1 MSRPIIGITSNFD
14 PEEENF
20 WFKRNYANSIWE
32 VGGIPFSIPHM
43 SGLIDSS
50 DRILNSIDGLL
61 LSGGSDIDPN
71 LFGQEP
77 KFELKQIDPV
87 RDRLELELAEAA
99 IEREFP
105 VLAICRG
112 IQIINVAAGGSLYQD
127 ISQQK
132 EQALSH
138 EQDAPRWHPTH
149 VVKVYED
156 SILRNTIGRDKI
168 KVNSLHHMNVKD
180 IGKGF
185 KVAARS
191 NDGLVEAIE
200 NERAPFQLGVQW
212 HPEAMVGNDESSR
225 LLFSRFV
232 EASS

>member
-1 MSRPIIGITSNFD
+1 MCRPIIGITCNFD

-20 WFKRNYANSIWE
+20 WFKRSYANSIWE
-32 VGGIPFSIPHM
+32 AGGIPFSIPHL

-50 DRILNSIDGLL
+50 DCILNSIDGLL

-71 LFGQEP
+71 LFDQEP

-87 RDRLELELAEAA
+87 RDQLELELAEAA
-99 IEREFP
+99 IEKEFP

-132 EQALSH
+132 DQALSH

-149 VVKVYED
+149 VVKVYKD
-156 SILRNTIGRDKI
+156 NILRNTIGQDKI

-212 HPEAMVGNDESSR
+212 HPEAMVDNDESSR

-232 EASS
+232 EVSS

>member
-1 MSRPIIGITSNFD
+1 MCRPIIGITCNFD

-20 WFKRNYANSIWE
+20 WFKRYYANSIWKA
-32 VGGIPFSIPHM
+32 GGIPFSIPHL
-43 SGLIDSS
+43 SGLLDNCDS
-50 DRILNSIDGLL
+50 ILNEIDGLL

-87 RDRLELELAEAA
+87 RDRVELELAEAA

-127 ISQQK
+127 LRRQK
-132 EQALSH
+132 DQVLSH
-138 EQDAPRWHPTH
+138 QQDAPRSHPTH
-149 VVKVYED
+149 SVEVSEG
-156 SILRNTIGRDKI
+156 SILRDTIGQKKI
-168 KVNSLHHMNVKD
+168 KVNSLHHMNVD
-180 IGKGF
+180 EVGTGF
-185 KVAARS
+185 KVTARS
-191 NDGLVEAIE
+191 SDGLIEAIE
-200 NERAPFQLGVQW
+200 HDSAPFQLGVQW

-232 EASS
+232 KASS